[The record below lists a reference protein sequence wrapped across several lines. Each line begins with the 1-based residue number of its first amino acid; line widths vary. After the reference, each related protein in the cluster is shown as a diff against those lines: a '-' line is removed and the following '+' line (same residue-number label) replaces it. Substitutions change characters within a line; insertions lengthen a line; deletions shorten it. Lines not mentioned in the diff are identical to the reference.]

1 MEMDIPS
8 HQSQYHSERLMY
20 SSSKPRD
27 YLYRLISYVVNQC
40 RLHLRPSNSQI
51 PSWLLPSSLV
61 RGPRSLSLIGRPGIL
76 RFLTIIIKGL
86 GSSGKKNSYG
96 YSGVDLIICILRQ
109 STDMKDQAAV
119 VWHNWCFSF
128 CLFKIDNHHKISWT
142 IRLMCVILKPK
153 SIRDEIIWS
162 LYAGLD

>member
-1 MEMDIPS
+1 MDSLTAQQLISTDTKTDIHFLVKQNKDRGTAYWREVAPQPGYPLVGSKSIMRFSDMDIDIPS
-8 HQSQYHSERLMY
+8 HQSQCHSERLMY

-86 GSSGKKNSYG
+86 GSSGKKNSY
-96 YSGVDLIICILRQ
+96 L
-109 STDMKDQAAV
+109 TD
-119 VWHNWCFSF
+119 
-128 CLFKIDNHHKISWT
+128 
-142 IRLMCVILKPK
+142 IRELV
-153 SIRDEIIWS
+153 
-162 LYAGLD
+162 